1 MTQTPGDAPSGGQ
14 PPSGRQ
20 RPPRIWGSEVPWRNL
35 HFTGREPEIQAL
47 RVQLGS
53 EFQAA
58 NRRPPCVLYGLGG
71 VGKTEIATEYAHR
84 YADDYEIVWWVR
96 ADQEDTIQASLVG
109 LGTRLQLPSVNPVD
123 RDRAIPLVIG
133 ALQSGE
139 PHSRW
144 LLIFDD
150 VAAPEKIRQYIPRGG
165 HVIVTSRINEWK
177 QVLSTDGIEVT
188 QFGRADTVSFLR
200 QRVPQLRPSADAAAE
215 TSAATNADRLADAL
229 GDLPLA
235 AEHAASYLTQTGLSV
250 GEYIEAFERD
260 AHTLLGEGIDMY
272 STNAA
277 VATTWSVTRQTLSPE
292 AKNLFQLLAFFAA
305 EPISEENLIQPGRV
319 ALDPAL
325 PVPLQKVLSSR
336 SDLKKA
342 QRELARFSLLSL
354 YGQRNVVQLHRV
366 VQAVTRART
375 EKDDPVLARTLERTV
390 FALLAATDP
399 DAPEKEQNDPI
410 YARTI
415 HHLVPTGALKSDDR
429 LVRNLIINQVRRL
442 RLRGGNREALSLGEL
457 ALAAWR
463 SAPDDIQTLAM
474 AVEVAWAKRDLGD
487 VDEAFALNADT
498 LQRLREHHGEEDDTY
513 LICANSYGVDLRM
526 IGKYDEALEHDLSL
540 LPVVERVFGADSFR
554 SLNLSNNIAI
564 DLRCVG
570 RYTDALE
577 YDNYVAGTRERQF
590 GANDRNIASSKFGM
604 AKDLRRLGRYDEA
617 LEVARETTDLMEARN
632 EPWNQLRLL
641 MFGGLAVSLRRV
653 GYYAEAR
660 NLAED
665 TYRRFVEYLGAEHRA
680 TLQMATSLMCDRR
693 VVDELGPAAELG
705 RATVA
710 AYEKIAGQGHPNTL
724 IAKANFAVILRA
736 QEYLSAAQEVNQA
749 ALEGHRRLYAYDHP
763 NTLIVMTNLASDL
776 AAVGDVR
783 QAREIGEEVV
793 VKSREI
799 RGPRHPG
806 TLAAAAN
813 LALDRRATGDA
824 DAARELEA
832 EALAGYDSTL
842 TLEHPQ
848 ARIASQRGRV
858 SVDIESVM
866 P

>member
-1 MTQTPGDAPSGGQ
+1 
-14 PPSGRQ
+14 
-20 RPPRIWGSEVPWRNL
+20 L
-35 HFTGREPEIQAL
+35 HFTGREAEIQAL
-47 RVQLGS
+47 RDQLGS
-53 EFQAA
+53 EFEAA
-58 NRRPPCVLYGLGG
+58 NRRPPSVLFGLGG

-84 YADDYEIVWWVR
+84 YADQYEVVWWVR
-96 ADQEDTIQASLVG
+96 ADQEDTIQASIVG
-109 LGTRLQLPSVNPVD
+109 LGTRLQLSDINPID

-139 PHSRW
+139 PYSRW

-150 VAAPEKIRQYIPRGG
+150 VAAPEKIRQYIPQGG

-177 QVLSTDGIEVT
+177 QILSTEGIEVT
-188 QFGRADTVSFLR
+188 QFGRADTVAFLR
-200 QRVPQLRPSADAAAE
+200 TRVPQLGPSADAEAE
-215 TSAATNADRLADAL
+215 ARATADADRLADEL

-235 AEHAASYLTQTGLSV
+235 AEHAASYLSQTGLSV
-250 GEYIEAFERD
+250 GDYIGSFERD
-260 AHTLLGEGIDMY
+260 AHALLGEGIDMY

-336 SDLKKA
+336 MDLKKA
-342 QRELARFSLLSL
+342 QRELARFSLLSV

-375 EKDDPVLARTLERTV
+375 EKDDPVLAKTLQRTV

-399 DAPEKEQNDPI
+399 DAPEKEQNDPV

-415 HHLVPTGALKSDDR
+415 HHLIPTGALQSDDR

-442 RLRGGNREALSLGEL
+442 RLRGGNREALSLGEPT
-457 ALAAWR
+457 LAAWQ
-463 SAPDDIQTLAM
+463 SDPDDIQTLAM

-487 VDEAFALNADT
+487 VDEAFALNAAT
-498 LQRLREHHGEEDDTY
+498 LQRLRANHGEDDDTY

-526 IGKYDEALEHDLSL
+526 LGKYDEALEHDLAL
-540 LPVVERVFGADSFR
+540 RPVVDRVFGADSFR
-554 SLNLSNNIAI
+554 SLNLRNNIAI

-570 RYTDALE
+570 RYAEALE
-577 YDNYVAGTRERQF
+577 YDKHVAATRERQF
-590 GANDRNIASSKFGM
+590 GANDWNMASSKFGM
-604 AKDLRRLGRYDEA
+604 ARDLRRLGRYDEA
-617 LEVARETTDLMEARN
+617 LEIARETTDLMEARN
-632 EPWNQLRLL
+632 EPWNHLRLL
-641 MFGGLAVSLRRV
+641 VVGGLAVSLRRV
-653 GYYAEAR
+653 GYYAEAHS
-660 NLAED
+660 LAED
-665 TYRRFVEYLGAEHRA
+665 TYRRFVDYLGAEHRF

-693 VVDELGPAAELG
+693 VADELGPAAELG

-710 AYEKIAGQGHPNTL
+710 TYEKIAGQGHPNTL
-724 IAKANFAVILRA
+724 IAKSNLAVILRA
-736 QEYLSAAQEVNQA
+736 QGYLSAAQEMNQA
-749 ALEGHRRLYAYDHP
+749 ALEGHRRLYAYTHP
-763 NTLIVMTNLASDL
+763 NALIVMTNLASDL

-783 QAREIGEEVV
+783 RAREIGEEAVA
-793 VKSREI
+793 KSREI
-799 RGPRHPG
+799 RGQLHPG

-813 LALDRRATGDA
+813 LALDLRATGDG
-824 DAARELEA
+824 DAARALEA
-832 EALAGYDSTL
+832 EALTGYDSTL

-858 SVDIESVM
+858 SLDIESAM